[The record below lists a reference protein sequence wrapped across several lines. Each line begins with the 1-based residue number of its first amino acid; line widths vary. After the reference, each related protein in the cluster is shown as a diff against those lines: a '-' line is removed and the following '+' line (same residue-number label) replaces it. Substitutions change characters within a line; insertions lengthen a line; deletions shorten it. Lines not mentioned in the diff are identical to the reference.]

1 MIPMSDASPP
11 NLQALLE
18 RIERLEGELA
28 LAKDELALAKAELA
42 RKDQI
47 IAGLQ
52 HRLFGSKSERL
63 DPAQLQLLLDELVLG
78 KPEPPPEDDG
88 EKPAPEEA
96 EKPKGARNRRTK
108 AERFPKN
115 LRVVVVE
122 EIIPENVRKNP
133 EEWVE
138 YGEEFHDEL
147 EVTRPEMFWQRT
159 VLKKFRH
166 RDRERPPVIAPAPA
180 PSIPGTRCGP
190 NLGAQIVVDK
200 YADHLPHYRQSQRFQ
215 RRFDVE
221 LGRQTINGWT
231 HSIADLLE
239 PVGVAIRNELIEST
253 LLEVDETP
261 GAYLNPGHGKT
272 GQGYLWAY
280 RDPLRGTT
288 YFDWQAGRGHDC
300 LLDIIGL
307 DEETGTTAFQGI
319 IHCDGFSA
327 YQALA
332 ARYEGIRLAGCLAHI
347 RRKFVEAEEQAPEVV
362 LPILKTIQEIYFIEK
377 QIRWANAPPG
387 CRELIRRSRSRLLA
401 ESLYQTIL
409 SERTAHLP
417 KSKLGEA
424 LNYALNQWE
433 QFRLCLEDGRLELDT
448 NFVEN
453 AIRPA
458 KLGLKNYLFMGSL
471 EAGATSALFYTLLA
485 NCKVHDLDPEVYL
498 AEVIRRL
505 PANATLEQAVAL
517 TPARFAAELRSDQAV
532 A

>member
-1 MIPMSDASPP
+1 MSDASPP
-11 NLQALLE
+11 DLPSLLE

-28 LAKDELALAKAELA
+28 LAKDELK

-63 DPAQLQLLLDELVLG
+63 DPAQLQLLLDELALG
-78 KPEPPPEDDG
+78 KPEPPAEDDG
-88 EKPAPEEA
+88 DNPAPEEA
-96 EKPKGARNRRTK
+96 DKEKGPRSRRTK

-115 LRVVVVE
+115 LRVVVE
-122 EIIPENVRKNP
+122 EERIPEEVRANP

-147 EVTRPEMFWQRT
+147 EVTRPEMFWRRT

-166 RDRERPPVIAPAPA
+166 RDRSRPPVIAPAPA
-180 PSIPGTRCGP
+180 PSIPGTLCGP

-200 YADHLPHYRQSQRFQ
+200 YADHLPHYRQSRRFQ
-215 RRFDVE
+215 RKFGVE

-231 HSIADLLE
+231 HSIADFLR
-239 PVGVAIRNELIEST
+239 PVDLAIRNELFEAEVM
-253 LLEVDETP
+253 EVDETP
-261 GAYLNPGHGKT
+261 GAYLDPGQGKT

-280 RDPLRGTT
+280 LDPLAGTT

-300 LLDIIGL
+300 LLDILGF
-307 DEETGTTAFQGI
+307 DEETGTTNFRGI

-327 YQALA
+327 YLALV
-332 ARYEGIRLAGCLAHI
+332 ARYGGIRLAGCLAHI
-347 RRKFVEAEEQAPEVV
+347 RRKFVEARDQAPEVV

-377 QIRWANAPPG
+377 QTRWANAPPG
-387 CRELIRRSRSRLLA
+387 CRELVRRARARPLA
-401 ESLYQTIL
+401 DVLYQTIL
-409 SERTAHLP
+409 AERTAHLP

-424 LNYALNQWE
+424 LTYALNQWE
-433 QFRLCLEDGRLELDT
+433 QFSLCLEDGRLELDT

-485 NCKVHDLDPEVYL
+485 NCKVHDLDPEIYL

-505 PANATLEQAVAL
+505 PANATPEQAAAL
-517 TPARFAAELRSDQAV
+517 TPARFASDLRAAQQA